1 MRLGE
6 PRTETPVRPRAWYAA
21 RASVGRAN
29 GASAVGERC
38 GVGTDSPLC
47 EWADVMRGKV
57 HFPTVDLGEVI
68 VRAIGKLSE
77 VQAGGAGPGLAR

>member
-1 MRLGE
+1 
-6 PRTETPVRPRAWYAA
+6 
-21 RASVGRAN
+21 
-29 GASAVGERC
+29 VGERC